1 MKDILERQAI
11 DTVTIDGFV
20 QEPRSGE
27 RLIDVINRSG
37 AKVPQVCYHAQL
49 PATQPGYAAT
59 QTRDLPIFSRSS
71 RLCVHWPGRGR
82 LTSPE
87 ADLPMDLQCSRVL
100 TVQDSVTRPRFRRST
115 VN

>member
-49 PATQPGYAAT
+49 GPI
-59 QTRDLPIFSRSS
+59 QT
-71 RLCVHWPGRGR
+71 
-82 LTSPE
+82 
-87 ADLPMDLQCSRVL
+87 
-100 TVQDSVTRPRFRRST
+100 
-115 VN
+115 